1 MEECRLWT
9 CKNRVKIGHKR
20 EEQLDDGG
28 KCIRR
33 SLIIYTPY
41 QILIETK
48 MEEDE
53 LVQAHNVH
61 GSKAKFI

>member
-1 MEECRLWT
+1 LDIR
-9 CKNRVKIGHKR
+9 G
-20 EEQLDDGG
+20 EEQQEDGE
-28 KCIRR
+28 KCIMR
-33 SLIIYTPY
+33 SLIIYTPC

-53 LVQAHNVH
+53 LAQACSVH